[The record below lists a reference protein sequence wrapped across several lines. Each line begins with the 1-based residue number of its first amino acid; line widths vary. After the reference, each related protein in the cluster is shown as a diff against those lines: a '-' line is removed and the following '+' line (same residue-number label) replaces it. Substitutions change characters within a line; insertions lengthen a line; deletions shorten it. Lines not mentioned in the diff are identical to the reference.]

1 MSTAVPDVN
10 FFRGILV
17 GLVFATVASAAGLV
31 YTLLSVPY
39 PPPM

>member
-31 YTLLSVPY
+31 YALLSMPH
-39 PPPM
+39 PLPM